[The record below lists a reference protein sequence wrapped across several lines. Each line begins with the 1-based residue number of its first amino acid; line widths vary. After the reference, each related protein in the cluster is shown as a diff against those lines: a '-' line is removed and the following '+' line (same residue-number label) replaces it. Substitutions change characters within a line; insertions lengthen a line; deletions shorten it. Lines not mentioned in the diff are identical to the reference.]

1 MPRYIEQLTEN
12 ITPATGDWLW
22 IVDVSAGATDQ
33 DRKLSVGKLALL
45 ATANVFTAAQ
55 TIGNLNLSGNVIAST
70 SGAVTVTPLAGQNFN
85 VNLSGAGYLS
95 VEGYASF
102 GVSDK
107 ISLSSV
113 GATDEYYLSQN
124 YSNNNGTETV
134 SVAARSSWR
143 TVMRNA
149 TTFEYGIDFRAE
161 SAAVGAFTR
170 LVTVRSTGNVLIG
183 TQTDVTSARLQVGG
197 TTGALLVSRLNTDQ
211 RGSLSPV
218 NGMILYNSSTNKFQ
232 GYENGTWVNL
242 I

>member
-12 ITPATGDWLW
+12 TTPATGDWLW
-22 IVDVSAGATDQ
+22 IVDVSALATDQ

-102 GVSDK
+102 GVADK

-211 RGSLSPV
+211 RGALTPT

-232 GYENGTWVNL
+232 GYEAGTWVNL